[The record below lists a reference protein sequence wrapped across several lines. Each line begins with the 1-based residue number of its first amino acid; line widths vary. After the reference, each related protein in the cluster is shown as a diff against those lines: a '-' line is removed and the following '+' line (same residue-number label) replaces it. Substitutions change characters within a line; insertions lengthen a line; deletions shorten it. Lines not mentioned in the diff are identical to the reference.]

1 MIERPF
7 VWLLRLL
14 IGLYKK
20 LISPILPPAC
30 RYYPTCS
37 SYADEALERHG
48 LFRGLAYAIWRILR
62 CNPFSDGGIDPVPGS
77 EGGSS

>member
-7 VWLLRLL
+7 VWFLRAL
-14 IGLYKK
+14 IALYKR
-20 LISPILPPAC
+20 LISPVLPPAC

-48 LFRGLAYAIWRILR
+48 LFRGLAYTTWRILR

-77 EGGSS
+77 EGESE